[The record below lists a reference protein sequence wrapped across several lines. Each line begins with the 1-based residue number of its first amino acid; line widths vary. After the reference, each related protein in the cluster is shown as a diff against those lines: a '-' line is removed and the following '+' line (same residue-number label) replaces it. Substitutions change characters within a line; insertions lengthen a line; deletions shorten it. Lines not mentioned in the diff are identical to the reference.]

1 MARSRNA
8 APDTVTQPDD
18 DDVNSVFVSAVRTQA
33 TDELKVVAAE
43 YGILLHDLAIIG
55 TLHYGGHR

>member
-1 MARSRNA
+1 MARSRNV
-8 APDTVTQPDD
+8 APDSVGHHEE

-33 TDELKVVAAE
+33 TDELKVAAAE

-55 TLHYGGHR
+55 EDTRLQ